1 MKDLRHVEEIGRV
14 LDGSQTGRDSFVS
27 ASWRRCVELYGMDP
41 TRSDPAH
48 IVTEAEL
55 RDHRKQAE
63 WLIATAR
70 SGLQSLFRQVAGQN
84 YVLLLTDAKGVCV
97 DFFGD
102 DLFTEDL
109 RRSGLYLG
117 SNWSENLAGTCGV
130 GACIVLQEPVTV
142 HQDDHFGN
150 AHTALS
156 CTAAPIF
163 DSLGQLAAVLDISLL
178 RSPAPKTSQN
188 LAMSLVTTAAR
199 RVEMAN
205 LMAESPRDW
214 VLRLSSSP
222 EFLDVDPEAAVRLDG
237 SGRVLGYTR
246 AARRLFPEGGTI
258 LGHRIDEVLNM
269 SVDDLPDL
277 MRDRPTEE
285 RVIETRDGGA
295 LFGHAIAPK
304 APRQPHQRMRT
315 GGALAGLTGG
325 DAGMS
330 RLLDQAERLAPGTVP
345 LLITG
350 ETGTGKTKLARAIHM
365 TGKAQGFISLECA
378 GLTPEALADACLE
391 AVGPTTLLL
400 RRIEDLATETAVA
413 LSGLLDRSPN
423 LRPLSTT
430 CLDPARI
437 GLPCPLFHRLAGFVL
452 EVPPLRMRRDID
464 WLMSRHLRR
473 HAADTIR
480 LSPSARADLMG
491 RRWPGN
497 IRELEQVLDV
507 AAALCIGPVIDLPDL
522 PGPVEAAPSP
532 EPPAAGSADPWAA
545 LEQVLVACD
554 WNMAR
559 AARRFGVNRSTILRR
574 IRAAGLQPPA

>member
-1 MKDLRHVEEIGRV
+1 MTDARHVEEIGRV
-14 LDGSQTGRDSFVS
+14 LEGSQTGRDSFVS

-41 TRSDPAH
+41 TRSDPAY
-48 IVTEAEL
+48 IVTDAEL

-63 WLIATAR
+63 WMISAAR

-102 DLFTEDL
+102 ELFTDDL
-109 RRSGLYLG
+109 RSAGLYLG
-117 SNWSENLAGTCGV
+117 SNWSEDLAGTCGV
-130 GACIVLQEPVTV
+130 GACLVTQEPVTV

-150 AHTALS
+150 AHTVLS

-163 DSLGQLAAVLDISLL
+163 DSLGHLAAVLDISLL
-178 RSPAPKTSQN
+178 RSPTPKSSQN
-188 LAMSLVTTAAR
+188 LAMSLVSTAAR

-214 VLRLSSSP
+214 VLRFSSSP

-246 AARRLFPEGGTI
+246 AARRLFADSGPVIGR
-258 LGHRIDEVLNM
+258 RIDEVLSV

-285 RVIETRDGGA
+285 RVIEMRDGGA

-304 APRQPHQRMRT
+304 APRQHHPGMRR

-325 DAGMS
+325 DPEMA
-330 RLLDQAERLAPGTVP
+330 RLLGQAERLAPGNVP

-350 ETGTGKTKLARAIHM
+350 ETGTGKTRLARAIHM
-365 TGKAQGFISLECA
+365 TSKAQGFISLECA
-378 GLTPEALADACLE
+378 GLSPELLAQSCL
-391 AVGPTTLLL
+391 AATGPTTLLL
-400 RRIEDLATETAVA
+400 RRIEELSAPTAVA
-413 LSGLLDRSPN
+413 LAGLIDRKPD
-423 LRPLSTT
+423 LRPISTS
-430 CLDPARI
+430 CLPPAQI
-437 GLPCPLFHRLAGFVL
+437 ALPPVLFHRLAGCAL
-452 EVPPLRMRRDID
+452 TIPPLRMRRDLD

-473 HAADTIR
+473 HASDAVR
-480 LSPSARADLMG
+480 LSPSARADLLG
-491 RRWPGN
+491 RSWPGN

-507 AAALCIGPVIDLPDL
+507 ANALCVGPVIDLPDL
-522 PGPVEAAPSP
+522 PAPVEIGTPRERAALAP
-532 EPPAAGSADPWAA
+532 ADPQEV
-545 LEQVLVACD
+545 LEQVLDACD

-559 AARRFGVNRSTILRR
+559 AARRLGVNRSTILRR
-574 IRAAGLQPPA
+574 IRKAGLRLPE

>member
-1 MKDLRHVEEIGRV
+1 MTDARHVEEIGRV
-14 LDGSQTGRDSFVS
+14 LEGTQTGRDSFVS

-41 TRSDPAH
+41 MRSDPAY

-63 WLIATAR
+63 WMIAAAR

-109 RRSGLYLG
+109 RRAGLYLG
-117 SNWSENLAGTCGV
+117 SNWSEDLAGTCGV
-130 GACIVLQEPVTV
+130 GACIFTQEPVTV

-178 RSPAPKTSQN
+178 RSPSPKSSQN
-188 LAMSLVTTAAR
+188 LAMSLVTNAAR

-237 SGRVLGYTR
+237 AGRILGYTR
-246 AARRLFPEGGTI
+246 AARRLFPEGGPI
-258 LGHRIDEVLNM
+258 LGRRIDEVL
-269 SVDDLPDL
+269 SVTVDDLPDL

-285 RVIETRDGGA
+285 RVIEMRDGGA

-304 APRQPHQRMRT
+304 APRQTYEGRHR
-315 GGALAGLTGG
+315 GGALAALTGG
-325 DAGMS
+325 DPGMA
-330 RLLDQAERLAPGTVP
+330 RLLAQAERLAPGPVP

-350 ETGTGKTKLARAIHM
+350 ETGTGKAKLARAIHM
-365 TGKAQGFISLECA
+365 MSKAQGFISLECA
-378 GLTPEALADACLE
+378 GLTPQALLDTCPNAQ
-391 AVGPTTLLL
+391 GPATLLL
-400 RRIEDLATETAVA
+400 RRIEDLPLDTANA
-413 LSGLLDRSPN
+413 LSALLDRRPD
-423 LRPLSTT
+423 LRTLSTS
-430 CLDPARI
+430 CLAPSGIR
-437 GLPCPLFHRLAGFVL
+437 LPRPLFHRLAGYTL
-452 EVPPLRMRRDID
+452 ALPPLRLRRDFE
-464 WLMSRHLRR
+464 WLAARHLRR
-473 HAADTIR
+473 HVHDTIR
-480 LSPSARADLMG
+480 LSPSARAELMG
-491 RRWPGN
+491 RSWPGN

-507 AAALCIGPVIDLPDL
+507 AATLCDGSVIDLPDL
-522 PGPVEAAPSP
+522 PPPVAEAAETREAPVS
-532 EPPAAGSADPWAA
+532 DPWDA
-545 LEQVLVACD
+545 LEEVLEACG
-554 WNMAR
+554 WNMAQV
-559 AARRFGVNRSTILRR
+559 ARRFGVNRSTVLRR
-574 IRAAGLQPPA
+574 IRKAGLQPPA

>member
-1 MKDLRHVEEIGRV
+1 MRDAGHVEEIGRV

-63 WLIATAR
+63 WMIAAAR

-109 RRSGLYLG
+109 RSAGLYLG
-117 SNWSENLAGTCGV
+117 SNWSEDLAGTCGV
-130 GACIVLQEPVTV
+130 GACIVTQEPVTV

-150 AHTALS
+150 AHTVLS

-178 RSPAPKTSQN
+178 RSPTPKSSQN
-188 LAMSLVTTAAR
+188 LAMNLVTSAAR

-246 AARRLFPEGGTI
+246 AARRLFPEGAPI
-258 LGHRIDEVLNM
+258 LGRGIDEVLSI

-285 RVIETRDGGA
+285 RVIEMRDGGA

-304 APRQPHQRMRT
+304 APRHPHQGLRR
-315 GGALAGLTGG
+315 GGPLAGLTGG
-325 DAGMS
+325 DPEMN
-330 RLLDQAERLAPGTVP
+330 RLIGQAERLAPGNVP
-345 LLITG
+345 LLICG

-365 TGKAQGFISLECA
+365 TSKAQGFISLECA
-378 GLTPEALADACLE
+378 GLDPQTLMQNCAEAI
-391 AVGPTTLLL
+391 GPTTFLL
-400 RRIEDLATETAVA
+400 RRIEEIGPETAIA
-413 LSGLLDRSPN
+413 LGGLLDRRPE
-423 LRPLSTT
+423 LRTLATSCFEPSQI
-430 CLDPARI
+430 A
-437 GLPCPLFHRLAGFVL
+437 LPRPLFHRLAGCVL
-452 EVPPLRMRRDID
+452 TVPPLRMRRDLD

-473 HAADTIR
+473 HAGDAVR
-480 LSPSARADLMG
+480 LSPSARAELLG

-507 AAALCIGPVIDLPDL
+507 AAALCVGSVIDLLDL
-522 PGPVEAAPSP
+522 PTPVEITPNIEKALPAPS
-532 EPPAAGSADPWAA
+532 DPWDM
-545 LEQVLVACD
+545 LEEILDACE

-559 AARRFGVNRSTILRR
+559 AARRLGVNRSTILRR
-574 IRAAGLQPPA
+574 IRKAGLRPPE

>member
-1 MKDLRHVEEIGRV
+1 MKHARHVEEIGQV
-14 LDGSQTGRDSFVS
+14 LDGGQTGRDNFVS

-41 TRSDPAH
+41 MRSDPAY
-48 IVTEAEL
+48 IVTDAEL

-70 SGLQSLFRQVAGQN
+70 TGLQSLFRQVAGQN

-109 RRSGLYLG
+109 RSAGLYLG
-117 SNWSENLAGTCGV
+117 SNWSEDLAGTCGV
-130 GACIVLQEPVTV
+130 GACIVTQEPVTV

-150 AHTALS
+150 AHVALS

-178 RSPAPKTSQN
+178 RSPTPKSSQN
-188 LAMSLVTTAAR
+188 LAMSLVTSAAR

-246 AARRLFPEGGTI
+246 AARRLFPETGQI
-258 LGHRIDEVLNM
+258 LGRRIDEVLSV

-285 RVIETRDGGA
+285 RVIEMRDGGA

-304 APRQPHQRMRT
+304 APRQAHPGMRR

-325 DAGMS
+325 DPDMA
-330 RLLDQAERLAPGTVP
+330 RLLGQAERLAPGNVP
-345 LLITG
+345 LWITG

-365 TGKAQGFISLECA
+365 MSKAQGFISLECA
-378 GLTPEALADACLE
+378 TLRPEDIADLCLDT
-391 AVGPTTLLL
+391 VSLTTLLL
-400 RRIEDLATETAVA
+400 RRVEELSDETAIA
-413 LSGLLDRSPN
+413 LSGLLDRRPD
-423 LRPLSTT
+423 LRTLSTS

-437 GLPCPLFHRLAGFVL
+437 HLPRTLFHRLAGYVL
-452 EVPPLRMRRDID
+452 SVPPLRMRRDLD

-473 HAADTIR
+473 HTADAVR
-480 LSPSARADLMG
+480 LSPSARAELMG
-491 RRWPGN
+491 RTWPGN
-497 IRELEQVLDV
+497 IREMEQVLDT
-507 AAALCIGPVIDLPDL
+507 AAALCVSSVIDLPDL
-522 PGPVEAAPSP
+522 PHPVV
-532 EPPAAGSADPWAA
+532 ADPADGSPASTNPWDS

-574 IRAAGLQPPA
+574 MRAAGLRPPE

>member
-1 MKDLRHVEEIGRV
+1 MTDARHIEEIGRV
-14 LDGSQTGRDSFVS
+14 LEGSHTGRDSIVS

-41 TRSDPAH
+41 TRTEPAY

-55 RDHRKQAE
+55 REHRKQAE
-63 WLIATAR
+63 WMIAAAR

-102 DLFTEDL
+102 DLFTETL
-109 RRSGLYLG
+109 RGAGLYLG
-117 SNWSENLAGTCGV
+117 SNWSEDLAGTCGV
-130 GACIVLQEPVTV
+130 GACIVTQEPVTV
-142 HQDDHFGN
+142 HQDDHFGR
-150 AHTALS
+150 AHLALS

-178 RSPAPKTSQN
+178 RSPLPKTSQN
-188 LAMSLVTTAAR
+188 FAMSLVTTAAR

-246 AARRLFPEGGTI
+246 DARRLFPESGPI
-258 LGHRIDEVLNM
+258 LGRRIDEVLGV

-285 RVIETRDGGA
+285 RVIEMRDGGA

-304 APRQPHQRMRT
+304 APRQTHPGMRR

-325 DAGMS
+325 DPQMV
-330 RLLDQAERLAPGTVP
+330 RLLGQAERLAPGTVP

-350 ETGTGKTKLARAIHM
+350 ETGTGKTRLARAIHM
-365 TGKAQGFISLECA
+365 TSKAQGFLSFECA
-378 GLTPEALADACLE
+378 TLSPQVLAEACLE
-391 AVGPTTLLL
+391 VPGPTTLIL
-400 RRIEDLATETAVA
+400 RRIEELPPETATT
-413 LSGLLDRSPN
+413 LGGLLDRRPE
-423 LRPLSTT
+423 LRTLSTS
-430 CLDPARI
+430 CLDPGQIA
-437 GLPCPLFHRLAGFVL
+437 LPRPLFHRLAGYVL
-452 EVPPLRMRRDID
+452 KVPPLRMRRDLD
-464 WLMSRHLRR
+464 WLMTRHLRR
-473 HAADTIR
+473 QPSDTIR
-480 LSPSARADLMG
+480 LSPSARADLLG
-491 RRWPGN
+491 RRWSGN

-507 AAALCIGPVIDLPDL
+507 AAALSVGPVIDLPDL
-522 PGPVEAAPSP
+522 PGPVGEDAGAFGQRPSP
-532 EPPAAGSADPWAA
+532 SDQQDS
-545 LEQVLVACD
+545 LEQILEACE

-559 AARRFGVNRSTILRR
+559 AARRLGVDRSTILRR
-574 IRAAGLQPPA
+574 IRKAGLQPPN

>member
-1 MKDLRHVEEIGRV
+1 MRDAGHVEEIGRV

-41 TRSDPAH
+41 TRSDPAY

-63 WLIATAR
+63 WMIAAAR

-109 RRSGLYLG
+109 RSAGLYLG
-117 SNWSENLAGTCGV
+117 SNWSEDLAGTCGV
-130 GACIVLQEPVTV
+130 GACIVTQEPVTV

-150 AHTALS
+150 AHTVLS

-178 RSPAPKTSQN
+178 RSPTPKSSQN
-188 LAMSLVTTAAR
+188 LAMNLVTSAAR

-237 SGRVLGYTR
+237 AGRVMGYTR
-246 AARRLFPEGGTI
+246 AARRLFPEGAPI
-258 LGHRIDEVLNM
+258 LGRGIDEVLSI

-285 RVIETRDGGA
+285 RVIEMRDGGA

-304 APRQPHQRMRT
+304 APRHPHQGLRR
-315 GGALAGLTGG
+315 GGPLAGLTAG
-325 DAGMS
+325 DPEMNCLIG
-330 RLLDQAERLAPGTVP
+330 QAERLAPGTVP
-345 LLITG
+345 LLICG

-365 TGKAQGFISLECA
+365 TSKAQGFISLECA
-378 GLTPEALADACLE
+378 GLAPQTLMQNCAEAM
-391 AVGPTTLLL
+391 GPTTLLL
-400 RRIEDLATETAVA
+400 RRIEEIGPETAIA
-413 LSGLLDRSPN
+413 LGGLLDRRPE
-423 LRPLSTT
+423 LRTLATSCFEPSQI
-430 CLDPARI
+430 A
-437 GLPCPLFHRLAGFVL
+437 LPRPLFHRLAGCVL
-452 EVPPLRMRRDID
+452 TVPPLRMRRDLD

-473 HAADTIR
+473 HAGDAVR
-480 LSPSARADLMG
+480 LSPSARAELLG
-491 RRWPGN
+491 RSWPGN

-507 AAALCIGPVIDLPDL
+507 AAALCVGSVIDLLDL
-522 PGPVEAAPSP
+522 PSPVEITPHIEKALPAPS
-532 EPPAAGSADPWAA
+532 DPWDM
-545 LEQVLVACD
+545 LEEVLDACE

-559 AARRFGVNRSTILRR
+559 AARRLGVNRSTILRR
-574 IRAAGLQPPA
+574 IRKAGLRPPE

>member
-1 MKDLRHVEEIGRV
+1 MRDAGHVEEIGRV

-41 TRSDPAH
+41 TRSDPAY

-63 WLIATAR
+63 WMIAAAR

-109 RRSGLYLG
+109 RSAGLYLG
-117 SNWSENLAGTCGV
+117 SNWSEDLAGTCGV
-130 GACIVLQEPVTV
+130 GACIVTQEPVTV

-150 AHTALS
+150 AHTVLS

-178 RSPAPKTSQN
+178 RSPTPKSSQN
-188 LAMSLVTTAAR
+188 LAMNLVTSAAR

-246 AARRLFPEGGTI
+246 AARRLFPEGAPI
-258 LGHRIDEVLNM
+258 LGRGIDEVL
-269 SVDDLPDL
+269 SIDVDDLPDL

-285 RVIETRDGGA
+285 RVIEMRDGGA

-304 APRQPHQRMRT
+304 APRHPHQGMRR
-315 GGALAGLTGG
+315 GGPLAGLTGG
-325 DAGMS
+325 DPEMN
-330 RLLDQAERLAPGTVP
+330 RLIGQAERLAPGTVP
-345 LLITG
+345 LLICG

-365 TGKAQGFISLECA
+365 SSKAQGFISLECA
-378 GLTPEALADACLE
+378 GLDPQTLMQNCAEAI
-391 AVGPTTLLL
+391 GPTTLLL
-400 RRIEDLATETAVA
+400 RRIEEIAPETAIA
-413 LSGLLDRSPN
+413 LGGLLDRRPE
-423 LRPLSTT
+423 LRTLATSCFEPSQI
-430 CLDPARI
+430 A
-437 GLPCPLFHRLAGFVL
+437 LPRPLFHRLAGCVL
-452 EVPPLRMRRDID
+452 GVPPLRMRRDLD

-473 HAADTIR
+473 HAGDAVR
-480 LSPSARADLMG
+480 LSPSARAELLG
-491 RRWPGN
+491 RSWPGN

-507 AAALCIGPVIDLPDL
+507 AAALCVGSVIDLLDL
-522 PGPVEAAPSP
+522 PTPVEITPNIEKALPAPS
-532 EPPAAGSADPWAA
+532 DPWDM
-545 LEQVLVACD
+545 LEEILDACE

-559 AARRFGVNRSTILRR
+559 AARRLGVNRSTILRR
-574 IRAAGLQPPA
+574 IRKAGLRPPE